1 MICDTPF
8 ASYNFSRMEKQNFTL
23 ELDPVDWQQI
33 ELLARLSPAQRLLA
47 MMAASEFALAG
58 LRGAFR
64 RRYPELSQSELN
76 MRVLAY
82 VTPLRGIESK

>member
-1 MICDTPF
+1 
-8 ASYNFSRMEKQNFTL
+8 METQNFIL
-23 ELDPVDWQQI
+23 ELDPIDWQQM
-33 ELLARLSPAQRLLA
+33 ELLARVSPAQRLLT

-76 MRVLAY
+76 M
-82 VTPLRGIESK
+82 

>member
-1 MICDTPF
+1 
-8 ASYNFSRMEKQNFTL
+8 METQNFIL
-23 ELDPVDWQQI
+23 ELDPIDWQQM
-33 ELLARLSPAQRLLA
+33 ELLARVSPAQRVLT

-82 VTPLRGIESK
+82 VTPLRGIEIK

>member
-1 MICDTPF
+1 MLQAKSFVFEP
-8 ASYNFSRMEKQNFTL
+8 
-23 ELDPVDWQQI
+23 DPVDWQQL
-33 ELLARLSPAQRLLA
+33 ELLARVSPAQRVLT

-82 VTPLRGIESK
+82 VTPVRGVEIK

>member
-1 MICDTPF
+1 
-8 ASYNFSRMEKQNFTL
+8 METQNFVL
-23 ELDPVDWQQI
+23 ELDPIDWQQM
-33 ELLARLSPAQRLLA
+33 ELLARVSPAQRVLT

-82 VTPLRGIESK
+82 VTPLRGIEIK

>member
-1 MICDTPF
+1 
-8 ASYNFSRMEKQNFTL
+8 METQNFVL
-23 ELDPVDWQQI
+23 ELDPIDWQQM
-33 ELLARLSPAQRLLA
+33 ELLARVSPAQRLLT

-82 VTPLRGIESK
+82 VTPLRGIEIK

>member
-1 MICDTPF
+1 M
-8 ASYNFSRMEKQNFTL
+8 ANQHVEL
-23 ELDPVDWQQI
+23 ELDPIDWQQM
-33 ELLARLSPAQRLLA
+33 ELLARVSPAQRLLT

-64 RRYPELSQSELN
+64 RRFPELSPSQLN

-82 VTPLRGIESK
+82 VTELRGVEFE

>member
-1 MICDTPF
+1 
-8 ASYNFSRMEKQNFTL
+8 METQNFIL
-23 ELDPVDWQQI
+23 ELDPIDWQQM
-33 ELLARLSPAQRLLA
+33 ELLARVSPAQRLLT

-82 VTPLRGIESK
+82 VTPLRGIETK

>member
-1 MICDTPF
+1 MQEQKFVLD
-8 ASYNFSRMEKQNFTL
+8 
-23 ELDPVDWQQI
+23 LDPIDWQQM
-33 ELLARLSPAQRLLA
+33 ELLARVSPAQRLLT

-64 RRYPELSQSELN
+64 RRYPELSPSEIN

-82 VTPLRGIESK
+82 VTPLRGIEIK

>member
-1 MICDTPF
+1 MANQHP
-8 ASYNFSRMEKQNFTL
+8 EL
-23 ELDPVDWQQI
+23 ELDPIDWQQM
-33 ELLARLSPAQRLLA
+33 ELLARVSPAQRLLT

-64 RRYPELSQSELN
+64 RRFPDLSQSELN

-82 VTPLRGIESK
+82 VTPLRGVHIK

>member
-1 MICDTPF
+1 
-8 ASYNFSRMEKQNFTL
+8 METNTSFVL
-23 ELDPVDWQQI
+23 ELDPVDWQQL
-33 ELLARLSPAQRLLA
+33 ELLARLTPAHRLLA

-64 RRYPELSQSELN
+64 KRFPELSQSELN

-82 VTPLRGIESK
+82 VTPIRSLKPK

>member
-1 MICDTPF
+1 
-8 ASYNFSRMEKQNFTL
+8 METQNFIL
-23 ELDPVDWQQI
+23 ELDPIDWQQM
-33 ELLARLSPAQRLLA
+33 ELLARVSPAQRVLT

-82 VTPLRGIESK
+82 VTPLRGIETK

>member
-1 MICDTPF
+1 
-8 ASYNFSRMEKQNFTL
+8 METKTIQI
-23 ELDPVDWQQI
+23 ELDPIDWQQM
-33 ELLARLSPAQRLLA
+33 ELLARVSPAQRLLT

-64 RRYPELSQSELN
+64 RRYPALSQSELN

-82 VTPLRGIESK
+82 VTPLRGIEIK